1 MMVEDLMT
9 RAFMHPEIRQ
19 RIENI
24 VREALREYA
33 EENDQT
39 IEEVIARAAK
49 AVALLMVNVCVI
61 QTGIA
66 A

>member
-1 MMVEDLMT
+1 MVEDLMT